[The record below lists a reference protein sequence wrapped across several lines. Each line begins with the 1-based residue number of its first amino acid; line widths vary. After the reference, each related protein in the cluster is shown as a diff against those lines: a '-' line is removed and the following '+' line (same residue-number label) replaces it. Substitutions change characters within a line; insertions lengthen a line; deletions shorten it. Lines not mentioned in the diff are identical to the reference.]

1 MSFELDWVR
10 SWVEVVDSGG
20 FARAGTRIHLSQPRV
35 SAHVARLEGELGCV
49 LIDRKARPL
58 TLTEDGVRFLPRA
71 RAILSA
77 VDDTVSE
84 MRAGVD
90 VIAGRLTIA
99 SFASASSE
107 YMPGILARLRDAN
120 PHLEVAVIDGDVQ
133 TIESHLTER
142 RAAVAIRPFRPEPL
156 GRDLSFRGLWREQ
169 FVVLAPPGHPILDQE
184 TVTLDQVVEYPVI
197 TIGDP
202 AGQSNLGY
210 EAWSALRSSRAR
222 PSVGLVSHQPTTL
235 AAMVRAGHGIGLVNQ
250 LAASMVRTD
259 GLAYKPV
266 TNEFLHRDVG
276 IWWRADR
283 PLTRS
288 AQAFIHM
295 AVHAP
300 RPALTQPLD
309 TTWRTMPS
317 DPNRRRATRPEV

>member
-1 MSFELDWVR
+1 M
-10 SWVEVVDSGG
+10 
-20 FARAGTRIHLSQPRV
+20 
-35 SAHVARLEGELGCV
+35 
-49 LIDRKARPL
+49 
-58 TLTEDGVRFLPRA
+58 RFLPRA

-90 VIAGRLTIA
+90 AIAGRLTIA

-107 YMPGILARLRDAN
+107 YIPGVLARLREAN
-120 PHLEVAVIDGDVQ
+120 PHLEVAIIDGDVQ
-133 TIESHLTER
+133 TIESFLTER

-169 FVVLAPPGHPILDQE
+169 FVVLAPPGHPILDLE
-184 TVTLDQVVEYPVI
+184 TVTLEQVVEYPVI

-222 PSVGLVSHQPTTL
+222 PSVGIVSHQPTTL

-250 LAASMVRTD
+250 LVVSMVRTD
-259 GLAYKPV
+259 GLAFRPV
-266 TNEFLHRDVG
+266 MNEFLHRDVG

-283 PLTRS
+283 PLTRG

-295 AVHAP
+295 AVNAP
-300 RPALTQPLD
+300 RPALTQPLE
-309 TTWRTMPS
+309 TTWRSAPTAAGRHP
-317 DPNRRRATRPEV
+317 PTRLAV